1 MGAQLLT
8 TIVDTSVADAEQG
21 QVCVFPASLEQSRYW
36 ILDQLDVASTASN
49 MAIAFRLE
57 GTVDDAL
64 IEQSI
69 RELILRHEAL
79 RTNFRMVDGELS
91 QVISEEPRFALSIS
105 DLRSLRPAEAID
117 QAEALIR
124 EHGQVRIDLAAGAVV
139 SVHLIHV
146 TGERHF
152 LAFTIHHIACDGWS
166 NGVLVRDFADIYA
179 ALSAGREPN
188 LPPLPFQFA
197 DFTVWQQ
204 EWLESDQAN
213 SALAFWQEHIRR
225 EMPSVDLPTDHPRS
239 AQKSAPGDIES
250 LLLSP
255 ELNAK
260 LKAYC
265 RHNDATM
272 HQVLLA
278 AFEGLIS
285 RYTDQ
290 TEFLLGS
297 TIANRTQPGME
308 QVVGRFANPQVI
320 LADVQGN
327 PTYRE
332 LLARVAEWSAKSY
345 AHQDLPFSRLME
357 AFQFDQSGAT
367 SHFLQVYFV
376 YQKAF
381 MQPQQAG
388 ALRITPRPSVSGGV
402 NFDLLVSV
410 VERAEGSRL
419 QIEYSTLLFEKQRI
433 RRLLDTNA
441 GILEALMETDTL
453 RVSEFPMLT
462 AWEKAAL
469 EVAGLSPLPVDSGSH
484 SIPSWLD
491 QWGSA
496 NAGDAA
502 IVAGNRRLSWS
513 ALHAR
518 GLQMSRGLRK
528 LGVQAGQTV
537 ALRMEPTIDAA
548 AAAIAALRIGAVVL
562 PIPQATSEA
571 EWNLV
576 LLDLQPALSLGDQAL
591 TGKFSAL
598 TSFERLGEAGGDAAA
613 SSDVRFSSLSASQP
627 AWLNVKADASGH
639 YRVTAVSHEAT
650 LRAMLGAA
658 GALDMRRGDS
668 VLAWPAHGSAQAWTD
683 LMLPLIAGALLVH
696 ANGAS
701 AQQLQ
706 TLIDSEQVGFAFGTP
721 AEFAAFAA
729 SGWKGDRRLHLV
741 CRGTGTIRT
750 SLRHL
755 ASYPG
760 KIDVLYSSPFTA
772 GPFAVAPFR
781 RLASGDFD
789 CRLLPLAGQQLMVLD
804 RSGALAPF
812 GVQGELAIRQNSH
825 TGAGIRTGYLARF
838 SPEHGFEMAG
848 LSSHSVRL
856 RSSRLGLG
864 DLESCLYKHPEI
876 AAAEATLLRG
886 PENAPVLAVYVTGQ
900 GGQQPSAEA
909 VSNMLKSQLPEQLAS
924 AEVIPVDLIP
934 RRIDGSANFP
944 ALTRPSMARSLRTIA
959 SEEFV
964 PPRDELEIKLV
975 KIWEEALGVHG
986 IGIRNSFFSLGGYSL
1001 MIVRLFARMNKVL
1014 GTSLPITTIF
1024 NAPTIEQLAAIL
1036 QGKREYSSLV
1046 PVQPRGS
1053 KPPLFMIH
1061 SYLVYEG
1068 LRTVLGESR
1077 PFYGLRELERDQ
1089 EMTLESRAAS
1099 YVREI
1104 RSVQPNGPYLIGG
1117 WCAAGP
1123 LAVET
1128 ARQLTE
1134 AGERVLVVVLFDSWR
1149 PGYAAELAKMHAAD
1163 SRMSRRAV
1171 LSRKYRFHRMK
1182 LEQQLTNT
1190 GKIRYLSHTVRN
1202 KLRSSRD
1209 RLYLRHWA
1217 FAERL
1222 FNLFG
1227 APLPHF
1233 MHNISLK
1240 TLNSVQGYKGKPY
1253 SGHIT
1258 LIRATDAPYF
1268 PGADPA
1274 CGWNE
1279 LAKGGVDVRFAPGTH
1294 ETMFLEPNLSALG
1307 EILYDCFEQ
1316 AGQR

>member
-1 MGAQLLT
+1 L
-8 TIVDTSVADAEQG
+8 SV
-21 QVCVFPASLEQSRYW
+21 
-36 ILDQLDVASTASN
+36 
-49 MAIAFRLE
+49 
-57 GTVDDAL
+57 
-64 IEQSI
+64 
-69 RELILRHEAL
+69 
-79 RTNFRMVDGELS
+79 
-91 QVISEEPRFALSIS
+91 
-105 DLRSLRPAEAID
+105 
-117 QAEALIR
+117 
-124 EHGQVRIDLAAGAVV
+124 
-139 SVHLIHV
+139 
-146 TGERHF
+146 
-152 LAFTIHHIACDGWS
+152 
-166 NGVLVRDFADIYA
+166 
-179 ALSAGREPN
+179 GREPN

-204 EWLESDQAN
+204 NWLESDEAN
-213 SALAFWQEHIRR
+213 AALAFWHEHIRR
-225 EMPSVDLPTDHPRS
+225 EMPAVDMPTDHPRS
-239 AQKSAPGDIES
+239 AQRSAPGNIES

-255 ELNAK
+255 DLNAK

-308 QVVGRFANPQVI
+308 HVVGRFANPQVI

-332 LLARVAEWSAKSY
+332 LLKRVADWSAKSY

-357 AFQFDQSGAT
+357 AFQFDQSGAA
-367 SHFLQVYFV
+367 SQFLQVYFV

-381 MQPQQAG
+381 MQPQRAG
-388 ALRITPRPSVSGGV
+388 ALEIIPRPSVSGGV

-419 QIEYSTLLFEKQRI
+419 QIEYNTVLFEKQRI
-433 RRLLDTNA
+433 RRLLDTYA

-453 RVSEFPMLT
+453 RVSEFPLLG
-462 AWEKAAL
+462 AAERAAL
-469 EVAGLSPLPVDSGSH
+469 KVAGLSPSSVSSGSH
-484 SIPSWLD
+484 SILSWLD
-491 QWGSA
+491 QWASS
-496 NAGDAA
+496 NADDAA
-502 IVAGNRRLSWS
+502 IVAGNRRLSWH
-513 ALHAR
+513 ALHTRSLQMAR
-518 GLQMSRGLRK
+518 GLGK

-537 ALRMEPTIDAA
+537 ALRMEPTLDAA
-548 AAAIAALRIGAVVL
+548 AAAIATLRIGAVVL
-562 PIPQATSEA
+562 PIPRTTSEA

-576 LLDLQPALSLGDQAL
+576 LLDLQPALALGDQAL

-598 TSFERLGEAGGDAAA
+598 TGFERVSEAGGDAATA
-613 SSDVRFSSLSASQP
+613 TAADFPSLSPSQP

-706 TLIDSEQVGFAFGTP
+706 TLIDSEQVGFAFATT
-721 AEFAAFAA
+721 AEFIAFAA
-729 SGWKGDRRLHLV
+729 SGWQGDRRLHLV
-741 CRGTGTIRT
+741 CRGAATMRA
-750 SLRHL
+750 SLKHL
-755 ASYPG
+755 TSYPG

-781 RLASGDFD
+781 LLASGDFD
-789 CRLLPLAGQQLMVLD
+789 CQLLPVAGQQLMVLD

-812 GVQGELAIRQNSH
+812 GVEGELAIRQNSH
-825 TGAGIRTGYLARF
+825 TGAGIRTGYLGRF
-838 SPEHGFEMAG
+838 SPQHGFAMTG
-848 LSSHSVRL
+848 LASHSVRL
-856 RSSRLGLG
+856 RGSRLKLG
-864 DLESCLYKHPEI
+864 DLENCLYQNPAI

-886 PENAPVLAVYVTGQ
+886 PENAPVLAVYVAGRGTE
-900 GGQQPSAEA
+900 QPSAEA
-909 VSNMLKSQLPEQLAS
+909 IGNMLKSRLPEQLAS
-924 AEVIPVDLIP
+924 AVVIPVDAIP
-934 RRIDGSANFP
+934 RHIDGSVNLP
-944 ALTRPSMARSLRTIA
+944 ALARPSMARSPRA
-959 SEEFV
+959 VAAAEFV
-964 PPRDELEIKLV
+964 PPRDELEVKLV
-975 KIWEEALGVHG
+975 KIWEEVLGVRG

-1036 QGKREYSSLV
+1036 QGKRQYSSLV
-1046 PVQPRGS
+1046 PVQPQGS

-1061 SYLVYEG
+1061 SYLVYDG
-1068 LRTVLGESR
+1068 LRTVLGENR
-1077 PFYGLRELERDQ
+1077 PFYGLRELERDE

-1099 YVREI
+1099 YLREI
-1104 RSVQPNGPYLIGG
+1104 RSVQPNGSYLIGG

-1123 LAVET
+1123 LAIET

-1134 AGERVLVVVLFDSWR
+1134 AGGRVLDVVLFDSWR
-1149 PGYAAELAKMHAAD
+1149 PGYAAELEKMQAAD
-1163 SRMSRRAV
+1163 SRMAFRSV
-1171 LSRKYRFHRMK
+1171 LNRKYRFHRMK
-1182 LEQQLTNT
+1182 LEPLTKM
-1190 GKIRYLSHTVRN
+1190 GKIRYLSHTVKS

-1217 FAERL
+1217 LAERL
-1222 FNLFG
+1222 FHLFG

-1240 TLNSVQGYKGKPY
+1240 TLSSVQGYKGKPY
-1253 SGHIT
+1253 SGHVT
-1258 LIRATDAPYF
+1258 LIRATDAPYI

-1274 CGWNE
+1274 CGWN
-1279 LAKGGVDVRFAPGTH
+1279 AVAQGGVDVRFAPGTH

-1307 EILYDCFEQ
+1307 EILSSCFENVQ
-1316 AGQR
+1316 APL

>member
-1 MGAQLLT
+1 MGPQVLT
-8 TIVDTSVADAEQG
+8 TIVDTSSGDAEQG
-21 QVCVFPASLEQSRYW
+21 QVCVFPASLEQCRYW
-36 ILDQLDVASTASN
+36 ILDQLDLASTASN

-64 IEQSI
+64 IERSI
-69 RELILRHEAL
+69 RELVLRHEAL
-79 RTNFRMVDGELS
+79 RTSFLMVDGELS
-91 QVISEEPRFALSIS
+91 QVISDEPRFALSIS
-105 DLRSLRPAEAID
+105 DLRSLPPSEATDRAEI
-117 QAEALIR
+117 LIR
-124 EHGQVRIDLAAGAVV
+124 EHGHVRIDLAAGPVLF
-139 SVHLIHV
+139 VHLIHV
-146 TGERHF
+146 TGERHL

-166 NGVLVRDFADIYA
+166 NGILVRDFAAIYA
-179 ALSAGREPN
+179 ALSEEREPA
-188 LPPLPFQFA
+188 LPALPFQFA
-197 DFTVWQQ
+197 DFTIWQQ
-204 EWLESDQAN
+204 KWLESDQA
-213 SALAFWQEHIRR
+213 SAALAFWHEHIRR
-225 EMPSVDLPTDHPRS
+225 EMPAVDLPTDHPRS
-239 AQKSAPGDIES
+239 AEKSAPGLIES

-260 LKAYC
+260 LKTYC
-265 RHNDATM
+265 RHHDATM

-290 TEFLLGS
+290 AEFLLGS

-308 QVVGRFANPQVI
+308 HVVGRFANPQVI
-320 LADVQGN
+320 LADVQGD
-327 PTYRE
+327 PSYRE
-332 LLARVAEWSAKSY
+332 LLERVADWSAKSY

-367 SHFLQVYFV
+367 SQFLQVYFV

-388 ALRITPRPSVSGGV
+388 ALEIIPRPSVSGGV

-410 VERAEGSRL
+410 VERAEGPRL
-419 QIEYSTLLFEKQRI
+419 QIEYNTLLFEKQRI
-433 RRLLDTNA
+433 RRLLDTYTR
-441 GILEALMETDTL
+441 ILEALMETDTL
-453 RVSEFPMLT
+453 KVSEFPLL
-462 AWEKAAL
+462 AAPEKAAL

-491 QWGSA
+491 QWASVNG
-496 NAGDAA
+496 NDTA
-502 IVAGNRRLSWS
+502 IVAGSRRLSWA
-513 ALHAR
+513 ALHAK
-518 GLQMSRGLRK
+518 GLQMAQGLRK

-537 ALRMEPTIDAA
+537 ALWMEPTIDAA
-548 AAAIAALRIGAVVL
+548 AAAIAALHIGAVVL
-562 PIPQATSEA
+562 PIPQATLEA

-576 LLDLQPALSLGDQAL
+576 LLDLQPALSLGNQAL
-591 TGKFSAL
+591 TGRFSAL
-598 TSFERLGEAGGDAAA
+598 TSFDRLSEAGGDATAP
-613 SSDVRFSSLSASQP
+613 SDAHFPSLSASQA
-627 AWLNVKADASGH
+627 AWLNIKADASGH

-683 LMLPLIAGALLVH
+683 LMLPLVAGALLVH

-721 AEFAAFAA
+721 AEFAAFAT

-741 CRGTGTIRT
+741 CRGVGTT
-750 SLRHL
+750 LANLRHL
-755 ASYPG
+755 TSYPG
-760 KIDVLYSSPFTA
+760 KIDLLYSSPFTA

-781 RLASGDFD
+781 RVASGSFD

-812 GVQGELAIRQNSH
+812 GVQGELAIRQNFH

-838 SPEHGFEMAG
+838 SPQHGFEMTG
-848 LSSHSVRL
+848 LASHSVRL
-856 RSSRLGLG
+856 RGSRLGLG
-864 DLESCLYKHPEI
+864 DLESCLYQNPEI
-876 AAAEATLLRG
+876 GAAEANLLRG
-886 PENAPVLAVYVTGQ
+886 PENTPILAVYITGR
-900 GGQQPSAEA
+900 GGEQPSVEA
-909 VSNMLKSQLPEQLAS
+909 VTNMLKSRLPEQLAS
-924 AEVIPVDLIP
+924 AEVIPVDVIP

-944 ALTRPSMARSLRTIA
+944 ALTRPNMARSLRA
-959 SEEFV
+959 VAAAEFV

-975 KIWEEALGVHG
+975 KIWEEVLGVHG
-986 IGIRNSFFSLGGYSL
+986 IGIRNSFFALGGYSL

-1024 NAPTIEQLAAIL
+1024 NAPTIEQLGAIL
-1036 QGKREYSSLV
+1036 QGKRQYSSLV

-1053 KPPLFMIH
+1053 KPPLFLIH
-1061 SYLVYEG
+1061 SYLIYEG
-1068 LRTVLGESR
+1068 LRTVLGENR
-1077 PFYGLRELERDQ
+1077 PFYGLRELESDQ
-1089 EMTLESRAAS
+1089 EMTVESRAAS

-1104 RSVQPNGPYLIGG
+1104 RSAQPNGPYLIGG

-1134 AGERVLVVVLFDSWR
+1134 AGARVLVVVLFDSWR
-1149 PGYAAELAKMHAAD
+1149 PGYAAELEKMQAAD
-1163 SRMSRRAV
+1163 SRMSIGAV
-1171 LSRKYRFHRMK
+1171 LSRKFRFHRMK
-1182 LEQQLTNT
+1182 LEQLTRG

-1209 RLYLRHWA
+1209 QLYLRHWA

-1240 TLNSVQGYKGKPY
+1240 TLNSVQGYQGKPY

-1279 LAKGGVDVRFAPGTH
+1279 LAQGGVDVRFAPGTH
-1294 ETMFLEPNLSALG
+1294 ETMFLEPNLGALG